1 MKKLRNPSRRIALPA
16 IAVLLGFLL
25 SGCTAPVGNFP
36 AVSDLR
42 YKPIQW
48 VPAEPERRV
57 LKNGLVLY
65 LLEDHELPVIHIS
78 ATIRVGSEYEP
89 ADKVGLASLTGSTMR
104 TGGTESFSVE
114 EMDDTLEFLG
124 AGVESSIGMES
135 GQVSMGV
142 LRKDLDTG
150 LRIFADVLRRPVFR
164 QNRVDLAKS
173 QAIEGIRRRND
184 HPERIAQRE
193 FARLI
198 YGDHPNGRMATVQSI
213 RNITRQDMI
222 DFHRLYY
229 RPRQIFLG
237 IAGDFQTEEMVA
249 QLSEIF
255 SNWEAAP
262 VAYPPVPPVPR
273 EISPSVNVIN
283 KEGGQATVVLGHLGV
298 RFNNP
303 DLYALR
309 VMNHILGGS
318 GLNSRLM
325 REIRSDRGLAYTVG
339 SSLGAGVRDLGT
351 FRVAGGTKPQTATE
365 MISLMIKNLRD
376 IQKDV
381 KPEEVEAAK
390 EAIINSFL
398 FTYTSKSAIVAQQI
412 FLEFHDLPRD
422 YMRTYPGKIARVTR
436 EDVLRVAKQY
446 LHPDHLIILVVGD
459 EKKFDRS
466 LSQFGTARTIRPD
479 EP

>member
-1 MKKLRNPSRRIALPA
+1 
-16 IAVLLGFLL
+16 
-25 SGCTAPVGNFP
+25 
-36 AVSDLR
+36 
-42 YKPIQW
+42 
-48 VPAEPERRV
+48 
-57 LKNGLVLY
+57 
-65 LLEDHELPVIHIS
+65 
-78 ATIRVGSEYEP
+78 
-89 ADKVGLASLTGSTMR
+89 
-104 TGGTESFSVE
+104 
-114 EMDDTLEFLG
+114 
-124 AGVESSIGMES
+124 
-135 GQVSMGV
+135 
-142 LRKDLDTG
+142 
-150 LRIFADVLRRPVFR
+150 
-164 QNRVDLAKS
+164 
-173 QAIEGIRRRND
+173 
-184 HPERIAQRE
+184 
-193 FARLI
+193 
-198 YGDHPNGRMATVQSI
+198 
-213 RNITRQDMI
+213 
-222 DFHRLYY
+222 
-229 RPRQIFLG
+229 
-237 IAGDFQTEEMVA
+237 
-249 QLSEIF
+249 
-255 SNWEAAP
+255 